1 MPFSFIP
8 YLKTLWIFIAITI
21 ALLIIVSISTYQ
33 FFIDNSKKI
42 DNIAV
47 QNIIGNSKLQVEEL
61 AISLSN
67 KIATVTANL
76 EIISD
81 SPSIHMH
88 LPNAKSL
95 LYSGQKTT
103 NNLTEFYA
111 WLNKDGKIVWVTLFD
126 NKTLYDKNAD
136 FNLANREHFEEVK
149 STLNPHITPVIKSIT
164 GSNTIFI
171 SYPILGNQTENNTSD
186 IIQRNENKNT
196 NNIQLLAQQE
206 KIQQQEQKKNIRETK
221 TNSDKILDG
230 TILTGINTTS
240 MIKLLENQ
248 VSPKNRSAIN
258 LIDKKGLIITASNPE
273 FNGLIINSERYNQTL
288 DKFYDEQNQETI
300 FKAFHKILL
309 GKSGSAGIINDRF
322 GNSSILAYTPV
333 ITNGQILFYVVLTSP
348 YEFANEVDNLILQ
361 QQNFAMGSIII
372 MGIIA
377 LLVAIILGLFNK
389 NLRKIVE
396 EQTTSLKNAIISLEK
411 SNEQLKKH
419 DKMQQEFLNITAHEL
434 RTPTQ
439 SIIGYVEMIKS
450 FPERTSI
457 YLQPIERNTQRLYRL
472 IQDILDITK
481 IESGNLKLKN
491 TTFDMNEKINN
502 VIRDLT
508 PKKKVNNDNTNQSVK
523 FIFQPTKEPIRVIAD
538 KERIYQV
545 ISNLI
550 KNALKFIPSTD
561 GKIEITLE
569 KVKEI
574 NYNKKEF
581 VSVKIKDN
589 GKGIDEEV
597 LPRLFEKFASKTEL
611 GGTGLGLYLSKN
623 IVETH
628 GGQIWGKNNNN
639 GIGAEFGFTIPLKL

>member
-136 FNLANREHFEEVK
+136 FNLANREHFEIVK

-206 KIQQQEQKKNIRETK
+206 KIQQQEQKQNIRETK

-333 ITNGQILFYVVLTSP
+333 ITNDQILFYVVLTSP

-523 FIFQPTKEPIRVIAD
+523 FIFQPTKEPIRVFAD